1 MSDVTRRKA
10 LTLLGTMPLAAA
22 ALATPGGTLA
32 AETLEEMDR
41 DLLSESAR
49 KAHASGRFVPEFF
62 TEQEWRT
69 VRVLVDL
76 IIPRDARSGSATDAA
91 VPEFMDFTLIDR
103 PNMQTRM
110 RGGLRW
116 MDAESRRRF
125 ERDFADLGG
134 PEQRAILDD
143 IAYPDEVA
151 PGMGHGASFFSFLR
165 DFTASGFFSSRVG
178 MDDLRYTGNRAIRW
192 NGCPP
197 EALERLGVSYDLMGS
212 EDE

>member
-1 MSDVTRRKA
+1 MSDMNRRQA
-10 LTLLGTMPLAAA
+10 LTVLGTMPLAAA

-32 AETLEEMDR
+32 AEVLEDMDR
-41 DLLSESAR
+41 DRLSERAR
-49 KAHASGRFVPEFF
+49 KAHAGGRFTPEFF
-62 TEQEWRT
+62 TPQEWRT

-76 IIPRDARSGSATDAA
+76 IIPADERSGSATDAA

-116 MDAESRRRF
+116 LDAESRRRF
-125 ERDFADLGG
+125 ERDFADLAV
-134 PEQRAILDD
+134 EERKTILDD
-143 IAYPDEVA
+143 IAWPETAA
-151 PGMGHGASFFSFLR
+151 PEMSHGAAFFSFAR

-178 MDDLRYTGNRAIRW
+178 MEDLRYTGNRAVRW

-197 EALERLGVSYDLMGS
+197 EALERLGVSYDLMGFT
-212 EDE
+212 DE